1 MDTAQYNELVNLLV
15 NYLKIAIPIFLI
27 VLIVQIVA
35 MWKLFSK
42 AGEAGWKALIP
53 IYNLYIYYKIA
64 RIPNLYWLYLLLT
77 VISVI
82 PNQIVVYISLIG
94 IVAITIYHSYKLS
107 TAYGHGVGYT
117 FGLLF
122 LNTIFLL
129 ILGFGS
135 SEYKLEK

>member
-1 MDTAQYNELVNLLV
+1 MDTAQYDELVNLFV
-15 NYLKIAIPIFLI
+15 NYLKIALPIITI

-35 MWKLFSK
+35 MWKVFTK
-42 AGEAGWKALIP
+42 AGEAGWKSLIP
-53 IYNLYIYYKIA
+53 IYNLYVYYKIA
-64 RIPNLYWLYLLLT
+64 GVPNLYWLYLLLT
-77 VISVI
+77 VLSVI

-94 IVAITIYHSYKLS
+94 GMLVTIYHAYKLAV
-107 TAYGHGVGYT
+107 AYGHGVGYT